1 MAVAA
6 TVRPGCKPTSDSGG
20 PPCGNPTKSGLGVM
34 GHSRVQLGLS
44 IKIDRKM
51 IRVVET

>member
-1 MAVAA
+1 MQLQLDLVVSQLLILGDRLAE
-6 TVRPGCKPTSDSGG
+6 
-20 PPCGNPTKSGLGVM
+20 TKSGLGVM

-44 IKIDRKM
+44 IQIDRKM